1 MVGSSGGGRDSRVYV
16 WILQGLT
23 VLFVYVFFVLATI
36 AAAAFFARL
45 RSLSSHIHNANGCP
59 LCGHTTFNAED
70 RCVECGELFV
80 QARKRRQDEID
91 VFIASFG
98 PLAVICG
105 AVSLLGMLLWLTRL
119 IR

>member
-1 MVGSSGGGRDSRVYV
+1 M
-16 WILQGLT
+16 LA
-23 VLFVYVFFVLATI
+23 YVFFVLATI

-45 RSLSSHIHNANGCP
+45 RSLSSHIHNASGCP

-80 QARKRRQDEID
+80 EARRRRQDEID
-91 VFIASFG
+91 VFVASFG

-105 AVSLLGMLLWLTRL
+105 AVSLLGVLLSLTRL
-119 IR
+119 LR